1 VGVNTPVDDAGHSN
15 DESPEAGDATLVPRP
30 ARAAG
35 SGRPRKNRGAWLL
48 LALLVVVGGVV
59 VTKFLTSAIDYYCNV
74 DEINVKDRCDGDR
87 RLRVQGTV
95 EQGSV
100 QFVNGVT
107 SFRMS
112 FNGAT
117 LPVRYD
123 GDPGGIFDECIPV
136 VVHGRLDNGV
146 FDGDRVEVKHS
157 EDYEAENPDR
167 LPGDAP
173 SCS

>member
-1 VGVNTPVDDAGHSN
+1 MDLNTPVGAGNDN
-15 DESPEAGDATLVPRP
+15 DESPEAGDATLAPRAP
-30 ARAAG
+30 GADR
-35 SGRPRKNRGAWLL
+35 STRQRKNRGAWLL
-48 LALLVVVGGVV
+48 LVLLVVVGGVV

-74 DEINVKDRCDGDR
+74 DEIDVKDRCDGDR

-95 EQGSV
+95 EPGSV
-100 QFVNGVT
+100 EFANGIT

-117 LPVRYD
+117 VPVRYD

-136 VVHGRLDNGV
+136 VVHGRLNNGV

-157 EDYEAENPDR
+157 EEYEAENPDR